1 MTVPHAMQT
10 ALPLP
15 SSLSMLV
22 EEHFGH
28 APDVG
33 GRSGLVVIP
42 AGCTAI
48 EGVETDVVE
57 GIDIDCPTARNAL
70 LSLTVLAFSKLF
82 EMEGIDMIVGILIVS
97 PLRDNVNCREG
108 YRGNCVGQR
117 TLRGSNVVATRRARV
132 NLTT

>member
-33 GRSGLVVIP
+33 GRSGLVAIP
-42 AGCTAI
+42 VGCIAT
-48 EGVETDVVE
+48 EGAEMDVAE
-57 GIDIDCPTARNAL
+57 GIDIDCPSGRIALPPTAPTAL
-70 LSLTVLAFSKLF
+70 LVLLAFSKLF
-82 EMEGIDMIVGILIVS
+82 EMEGIDMIVGILMV
-97 PLRDNVNCREG
+97 
-108 YRGNCVGQR
+108 
-117 TLRGSNVVATRRARV
+117 
-132 NLTT
+132 TTTSER